1 MADQNKVKFG
11 LEKVAFAVATIA
23 ADGSATYGTPIMNPG
38 ARSISLDPQGDLTP
52 WPADNIAGYFVAN
65 DNNGY
70 SGDLEVARFTDEV
83 MAAIWAEATAGNG
96 IVYEKANVQAVH
108 FALMFE
114 FSGDVNHTRHVFYNC
129 VGTRPAVAS
138 ETTGDTTEPTT
149 ETTTI
154 TATSIYVDALKDNV
168 VKAKCVQGDT
178 AYEGWY
184 ENVVL
189 PTAPTP

>member
-1 MADQNKVKFG
+1 MADQNKTSFG

-38 ARSISLDPQGDLTP
+38 ARSISLEPQGDLTP
-52 WPADNIAGYFVAN
+52 WAADNNAGYFVAN

-83 MAAIWAEATAGNG
+83 MAAIWAEATAANG

-108 FALMFE
+108 FALLFE

-138 ETTGDTTEPTT
+138 ETTGETTEPTT
-149 ETTTI
+149 QTTTI
-154 TATSIYVDALKDNV
+154 TATSIYVPDLKDNI
-168 VKAKCVQGDT
+168 VKGKSVQGDT
-178 AYEGWY
+178 TYDDWY
-184 ENVVL
+184 TAVVL
-189 PTAPTP
+189 PTV